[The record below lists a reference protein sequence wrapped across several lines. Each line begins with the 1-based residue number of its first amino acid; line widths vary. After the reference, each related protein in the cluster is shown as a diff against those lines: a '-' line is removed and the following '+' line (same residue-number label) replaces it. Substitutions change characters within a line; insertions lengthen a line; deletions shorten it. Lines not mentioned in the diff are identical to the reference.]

1 MAEDRRRTVR
11 ATRSGVAG
19 RYRGLTRTEGRSH
32 SMGSMNR
39 SHRTV
44 LGLSVPL
51 IVALALLAAPRVVLH
66 DLGIIHEGT
75 FVNALFVF
83 VPPAAWIAVAVLRRV
98 PNPFLTLLAVGAVY
112 GVFLL
117 LGHQLLW
124 HLAWEGDPP
133 SLGGNL
139 SDLPPGLQ
147 EAIMRGFS
155 GVGSLATG
163 TLVGAA
169 SGLVAWG
176 VSKAVSLRQ
185 RTPAE

>member
-1 MAEDRRRTVR
+1 
-11 ATRSGVAG
+11 
-19 RYRGLTRTEGRSH
+19 
-32 SMGSMNR
+32 MNR
-39 SHRTV
+39 SHRTA
-44 LGLSVPL
+44 LGLSVPA
-51 IVALALLAAPRVVLH
+51 IVVLALLAAPRVVLH

-83 VPPAAWIAVAVLRRV
+83 VPPVVWIAVAVLRRV
-98 PNPFLTLLAVGAVY
+98 LNPFLTLLAVGAVY

-124 HLAWEGDPP
+124 NLAWEGDPP

-139 SDLPPGLQ
+139 SDLSPGVQ

-155 GVGSLATG
+155 AVGSLVTG

-176 VSKAVSLRQ
+176 VSKVARIRP
-185 RTPAE
+185 RTPAG